1 MDLKEEIDRSIVTAG
16 DFSTQYPTFD
26 NGSSRQKINKET
38 LDLNYPLDQKNW
50 TDIYKTFHPT
60 VVGRTFCASAHG
72 KFSRI
77 EHMLNHKTGLHKFK
91 MIEIISSIFSKHSGI
106 KLC

>member
-38 LDLNYPLDQKNW
+38 LDLNYPLDQKN
-50 TDIYKTFHPT
+50 
-60 VVGRTFCASAHG
+60 
-72 KFSRI
+72 
-77 EHMLNHKTGLHKFK
+77 
-91 MIEIISSIFSKHSGI
+91 
-106 KLC
+106 